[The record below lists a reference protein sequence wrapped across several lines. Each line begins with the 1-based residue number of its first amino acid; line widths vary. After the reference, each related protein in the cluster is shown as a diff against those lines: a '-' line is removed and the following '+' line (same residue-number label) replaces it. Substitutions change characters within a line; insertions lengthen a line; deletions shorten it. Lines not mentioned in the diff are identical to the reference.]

1 MSDTLRKFLTDCST
15 PDEFCFALEC
25 AECGRVLRSTP
36 LKFSKSGVVPAS
48 SEKQVIFKALYRW
61 EKEAAMER
69 AAAEL
74 KTLFNECPICRRMVC
89 DHCFLICDELDM
101 CTDCAQR
108 LNEHGEP
115 VLI

>member
-1 MSDTLRKFLTDCST
+1 MSDKLRKCLTDCSS
-15 PDEFCFALEC
+15 PDEFCFALRC

-36 LKFSKSGVVPAS
+36 VKFSKSGVVPAS
-48 SEKQVIFKALYRW
+48 REKRVVFNALYRL
-61 EKEAAMER
+61 EKEAATER

-74 KTLFNECPICRRMVC
+74 KALFNECPICRKTVC

-101 CTDCAQR
+101 CTNCARQ